1 MPFHVRYIDGDLLC
15 FVHQGS
21 GRLETE
27 FGPLDYR
34 PGDWIYLPKA
44 CTWRQLPDADQDPDG
59 NTWLMIEAA
68 EEFRTPPAGPLG
80 RHWPFDPSQ
89 ACVPEPEP
97 IADDDR
103 TSYEVR
109 LMHRDVDGAGTTSL
123 FYEHHPLDVEGWQG
137 DNFPFTFNIEDY
149 HVVTS
154 ASVHLPAMV
163 HLFMAAT
170 GVYVCNFLPKPAESV
185 PGTERTPWYHRNV
198 DFDEV
203 AFFHGGTLFGIP
215 MPPGLISH
223 APQGIHHGAP
233 EKARERARRKFDD
246 FSTVDWKVIAIDTR
260 HRLVP
265 SAGGARRRSGSTRVR
280 YAYDRVPYLVAFDND
295 SGVRDVYGGLAQ
307 IVVLECYLLRPEHPT
322 DTVLVFMHPIG
333 GGAYLPMV
341 NALARAGHHVI
352 YAGSRFRGT
361 DSALVMEKVVEDL
374 SKVID
379 DAKDRLGYSK
389 VVLAGWSGGGS
400 LSLYYQQQTA
410 ALNMP
415 SADGIML
422 LAAHI
427 SRHGTLTEW
436 LDASIV
442 DESDP
447 TRRDPELD
455 LYNPENPNQPP
466 YTAEFLQRYRQA
478 QIARNRRITLWV
490 KQKLTELEA
499 KGSGDEEFCF
509 VVHGTMADPRWLD
522 PTVDPNDREPGTCYL
537 GDPRVVNN
545 SPIGLARFCSLRSW
559 LSQWSYDDARGD
571 GVACGRDIAVPT
583 LVIGNLADD
592 ACTPSHTRR
601 LFEAIGHPDKE
612 MHEIAGA
619 NHYYSGPDQRE
630 TLKQAV
636 DVITDWLARH
646 HFAESTP

>member
-1 MPFHVRYIDGDLLC
+1 VRY
-15 FVHQGS
+15 
-21 GRLETE
+21 T
-27 FGPLDYR
+27 
-34 PGDWIYLPKA
+34 
-44 CTWRQLPDADQDPDG
+44 
-59 NTWLMIEAA
+59 
-68 EEFRTPPAGPLG
+68 
-80 RHWPFDPSQ
+80 
-89 ACVPEPEP
+89 
-97 IADDDR
+97 
-103 TSYEVR
+103 
-109 LMHRDVDGAGTTSL
+109 
-123 FYEHHPLDVEGWQG
+123 
-137 DNFPFTFNIEDY
+137 
-149 HVVTS
+149 
-154 ASVHLPAMV
+154 
-163 HLFMAAT
+163 
-170 GVYVCNFLPKPAESV
+170 
-185 PGTERTPWYHRNV
+185 
-198 DFDEV
+198 
-203 AFFHGGTLFGIP
+203 
-215 MPPGLISH
+215 
-223 APQGIHHGAP
+223 
-233 EKARERARRKFDD
+233 
-246 FSTVDWKVIAIDTR
+246 
-260 HRLVP
+260 
-265 SAGGARRRSGSTRVR
+265 
-280 YAYDRVPYLVAFDND
+280 YDRVPYLVAFDNE

-307 IVVLECYLLRPEHPT
+307 IVVLECYLLRPEHPA

-379 DAKDRLGYSK
+379 DAKNRLGYSK

-400 LSLYYQQQTA
+400 LSLYYQQQAVGQQQA
-410 ALNMP
+410 AVPDLIP
-415 SADGIML
+415 ADGIML

-436 LDASIV
+436 LDASIL

-466 YTAEFLQRYRQA
+466 YTDEFLQRYRQA
-478 QIARNRRITLWV
+478 QIDRNRRITKWV
-490 KQKLTELEA
+490 KQKLATLETQGR
-499 KGSGDEEFCF
+499 GSSNNSGEEFCF

-571 GVACGRDIAVPT
+571 GVACGREVAVPT

-636 DVITDWLARH
+636 GVITDWLERH
-646 HFAESTP
+646 DFSGAGR